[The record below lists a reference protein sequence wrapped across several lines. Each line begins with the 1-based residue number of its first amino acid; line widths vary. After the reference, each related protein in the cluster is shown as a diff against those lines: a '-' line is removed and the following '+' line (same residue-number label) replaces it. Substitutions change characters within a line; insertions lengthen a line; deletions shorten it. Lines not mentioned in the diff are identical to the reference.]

1 MPGMT
6 GGGGGAGPA
15 RKDPLISAH
24 YYVTVD
30 PHLSG
35 MVFRECSGIGSESE
49 VVEYKG
55 TKQED
60 YHTIQAIPGRL
71 KWMKINLK
79 RGITDTLEAW
89 TWRKMVE
96 EGNVEGARAS
106 GTIVMVNQNGD
117 PVAEWTFDRGWPSK
131 ISGPQLNS
139 GQNDV
144 GVEELEIVH
153 EGLRRVR

>member
-1 MPGMT
+1 
-6 GGGGGAGPA
+6 
-15 RKDPLISAH
+15 
-24 YYVTVD
+24 
-30 PHLSG
+30 

-55 TKQED
+55 TKQTD
-60 YHTIQAIPGRL
+60 YHTLQQIPGRL
-71 KWMKINLK
+71 KWLKISLK

-89 TWRKMVE
+89 NWRKMVE
-96 EGNVEGARAS
+96 QGQVEKARAS
-106 GTIVMVNQNGD
+106 GTIVMVNQEGE
-117 PVAEWTFDRGWPSK
+117 PVAEWSFDRAWPSK

-139 GQNDV
+139 GTNDV